1 MRAGASSDFP
11 ARIRIIG
18 MPDFAVKDLS
28 LPVFKLGQ
36 QFAEKS
42 D

>member
-1 MRAGASSDFP
+1 
-11 ARIRIIG
+11 